1 LKKGEKKMKIKRNG
15 EMLPWIILISFFFF
29 ISLVFTDL
37 GVAQK
42 PPKKTPE
49 LLSQGKKLYER
60 ACTFCHGPQGDGKGQ
75 LAATLKTTP
84 GDFTRPLSQWT
95 HTKGDPKKVFDV
107 ITNGIPDTA
116 MAKFRYSEE
125 ERWAL
130 AYAVMEFSKE
140 KGK

>member
-1 LKKGEKKMKIKRNG
+1 MDEKWSGKR
-15 EMLPWIILISFFFF
+15 LLWIVFIGFSLF

-37 GVAQK
+37 AVAQK
-42 PPKKTPE
+42 PLKKTPE
-49 LLSQGKKLYER
+49 LLSQGKKLYEK
-60 ACTFCHGPQGDGKGQ
+60 ACTFCHGPNGNGKGQ
-75 LAATLKTTP
+75 LAATLKTP
-84 GDFTRPLSQWT
+84 PADFTKPLNQWI

-107 ITNGIPDTA
+107 ITNGVPDTA
-116 MAKFRYSEE
+116 MAKFRYSED

>member
-1 LKKGEKKMKIKRNG
+1 MNKKWHVKR
-15 EMLPWIILISFFFF
+15 LLWTTLIGSLFLF
-29 ISLVFTDL
+29 SLVFTDS
-37 GVAQK
+37 GMAQK
-42 PPKKTPE
+42 KKTPE

-60 ACTFCHGPQGDGKGQ
+60 ACTFCHGPLGDGKGP

-84 GDFTRPLSQWT
+84 ADFTKPLNQWT
-95 HTKGDPKKVFDV
+95 HTKGDLKKVFDV
-107 ITNGIPDTA
+107 ITNGVPDTA

-130 AYAVMEFSKE
+130 VYAVMEFSKE